1 MDYRKYK
8 KYLMARRPRFELG
21 KGITPN
27 GISSP
32 APYQA
37 GPPPHL
43 NASMH
48 YSKNILLLYKLF
60 DQ

>member
-1 MDYRKYK
+1 MKIIRIFKNINITNVK
-8 KYLMARRPRFELG
+8 KIEMARRPRFELG

-43 NASMH
+43 NPI
-48 YSKNILLLYKLF
+48 Y
-60 DQ
+60 